1 MGNAGWLLG
10 TMFYF
15 NSPSPS
21 LEHSTLASKAISLYT
36 FELSFIA
43 QQWLL
48 NLSISERFQLSFSP
62 QKRKKKSPL
71 AYGHTE
77 TLWDKKKVV

>member
-1 MGNAGWLLG
+1 
-10 TMFYF
+10 MFYF
-15 NSPSPS
+15 DSPSPS
-21 LEHSTLASKAISLYT
+21 LEHSTLASKAISLHT

-77 TLWDKKKVV
+77 TLWDKKKKVV